1 MITSLFIS
9 FMSRVI
15 SRCIHDK
22 LPFLVLV
29 LSRYH
34 AMIIPVFIPPLSHD
48 FSHGGYYTMNPPTIH
63 RQRTSGSSRAS
74 GVGSF
79 RCFWEA
85 FSRRGDLTKRGYNIT
100 KKIPNWSKM
109 IQHGKFDSQSE
120 YQPVHSWG

>member
-74 GVGSF
+74 GGRIFSVLLGSVF
-79 RCFWEA
+79 TTWR
-85 FSRRGDLTKRGYNIT
+85 SNKKRLQHN

-109 IQHGKFDSQSE
+109 IQHGKFNINMDN
-120 YQPVHSWG
+120 GDDNGL